1 MTLGRFLFY
10 KKYIIPVLLSNLVV
24 VQIKQKKCK
33 YEHHEIANY

>member
-24 VQIKQKKCK
+24 RIKQKKYK